1 MKKAFE
7 FLKQLER
14 NNNREW
20 FTAHKAE
27 YEAIAKEN
35 KAIFNQIHAEL
46 QQHDQVPGIHVYR
59 IYRDV
64 RFSKDQTPYKTHFG
78 VGYSRLKPM
87 LRGGYY
93 IHLKPGNSFV
103 GGGFWGP
110 DAKDLLRIRKE
121 FEISTAEIEK
131 ITSDQTFINYFK
143 EIKGDA
149 VKTAPRGFDKNLPAI
164 DLIRKKQYVV
174 MRPLT
179 DEEVFSADFPKEA
192 VLTLLAMRPFFDYM
206 SEVLTTDLNGASLIE
221 T

>member
-7 FLKQLER
+7 FLKQLEK
-14 NNNREW
+14 NNTREW
-20 FTAHKAE
+20 FADHKAE
-27 YEAIAKEN
+27 YEAVVKEN
-35 KAIFNQIHAEL
+35 KALFNQIYAEL
-46 QQHDQVPGIHVYR
+46 QQHDRVNGIHVYK

-64 RFSKDQTPYKTHFG
+64 RFSKDQTPYKNHFG

-93 IHLKPGNSFV
+93 IHLEPGNSFV

-131 ITSDQTFINYFK
+131 ITLDDTFISYFQ

-149 VKTAPRGFDKNLPAI
+149 VKTAPRGFDKNHPAI
-164 DLIRKKQYVV
+164 GLIRKKQYVV
-174 MRPLT
+174 MRPFT
-179 DEEVFSADFPKEA
+179 DQEVFSDDFAKKA
-192 VLTLLAMRPFFDYM
+192 VLTFLAMRPFFNYM
-206 SEVLTTDLNGASLIE
+206 SEVLTTDLNGASLI
-221 T
+221 